1 MDTGTGSGR
10 GRDVAVGQTREAA
23 AAVFGAFFDDA
34 VLTTYTALDAD
45 VELAEVGTLGMVAGP
60 GLSAALGRISSAGAT
75 PERLLAGIGTDL
87 SGRDD
92 LLVALDEHPEIAVAG
107 VEDTA
112 RAVLVQLGR
121 SGEVSPADDERLRD
135 ELRRRT
141 PLVSPVPDA
150 VTAVPED
157 AAAPVSTP
165 SRRPSRLGL
174 GVAGAVALVAAVVV
188 LAIGLGNGTHG
199 LLVALA
205 VLSTLAQAALL
216 AGLAYAVRL
225 LRGNRADL
233 ADQQRVLLTRTEQL
247 VKLTRNAARQDKDV
261 LREVEQVR
269 EEVLALGRLQ
279 ARARIEAR
287 EQP

>member
-141 PLVSPVPDA
+141 PQVSPA